1 MLQQI
6 ALVAFGGSIGAI
18 MRYGVG
24 NIIESGDFPTST
36 FLVNIVGSFS
46 LGLLTVLAI
55 KQGYSDDFLLFFGV
69 GIIGSFT
76 TMSTFSV
83 ETISLLKDD
92 NLMLALGYATMS
104 FITCILFALF
114 GYELGDRLEMG

>member
-1 MLQQI
+1 MLQQV

-18 MRYGVG
+18 LRYGVG

-55 KQGYSDDFLLFFGV
+55 KQGYSDDFLLF
-69 GIIGSFT
+69 
-76 TMSTFSV
+76 
-83 ETISLLKDD
+83 
-92 NLMLALGYATMS
+92 
-104 FITCILFALF
+104 
-114 GYELGDRLEMG
+114 LE

>member
-1 MLQQI
+1 MLQQV

-55 KQGYSDDFLLFFGV
+55 KQGYSDDFFLFFGV

-104 FITCILFALF
+104 FITCIVFALF

>member
-1 MLQQI
+1 MLQQV

-55 KQGYSDDFLLFFGV
+55 KQGYSNDFLLFFGV

>member
-6 ALVAFGGSIGAI
+6 ALVALGGSIGAI

-36 FLVNIVGSFS
+36 FLVNVVGSFS

>member
-6 ALVAFGGSIGAI
+6 ALVALGGSIGAI

>member
-6 ALVAFGGSIGAI
+6 ALVALGGSIGAI

-46 LGLLTVLAI
+46 LGLLTVLGI
-55 KQGYSDDFLLFFGV
+55 KQGYSDDFLLLFGV

-114 GYELGDRLEMG
+114 GYELGDRLEIG

>member
-1 MLQQI
+1 MLQQV

-46 LGLLTVLAI
+46 VGLLTVLAI

>member
-1 MLQQI
+1 MLQQV

-55 KQGYSDDFLLFFGV
+55 NQGYSDDFLLFFGV

>member
-1 MLQQI
+1 MLQQV

-55 KQGYSDDFLLFFGV
+55 KQGYSDDFLVFFGV

>member
-6 ALVAFGGSIGAI
+6 ALVALGGSIGAI

-46 LGLLTVLAI
+46 LGLLTILAI